1 MPSGCWWQV
10 EHLDEL
16 VELDHEKLAAP
27 REDLG
32 EAAPEYTFEYR
43 PGTGEPQ

>member
-1 MPSGCWWQV
+1 M

-16 VELDHEKLAAP
+16 VELDHEKLAAAP

-32 EAAPEYTFEYR
+32 EAAPEYAFEYR
-43 PGTGEPQ
+43 PGTGAPQ

>member
-27 REDLG
+27 REDLR
-32 EAAPEYTFEYR
+32 EAAPEYAFEYR
-43 PGTGEPQ
+43 PGTGAPQ